1 MEIHPMFI
9 DQIINITK
17 IAIVSKFIHRFPIR
31 HLILLS
37 LFVEI
42 DNLILKSS
50 YENGR
55 DKESSNYL
63 EQKNN
68 MEDILT
74 GIKTYYRTT
83 LIKTLLL
90 A

>member
-1 MEIHPMFI
+1 MRSKQMEIHPMFI
-9 DQIINITK
+9 DQIIHITK
-17 IAIVSKFIHRFPIR
+17 IAIFSKFIHRFPIR

-55 DKESSNYL
+55 DKESPNYL
-63 EQKNN
+63 E
-68 MEDILT
+68 
-74 GIKTYYRTT
+74 
-83 LIKTLLL
+83 
-90 A
+90 